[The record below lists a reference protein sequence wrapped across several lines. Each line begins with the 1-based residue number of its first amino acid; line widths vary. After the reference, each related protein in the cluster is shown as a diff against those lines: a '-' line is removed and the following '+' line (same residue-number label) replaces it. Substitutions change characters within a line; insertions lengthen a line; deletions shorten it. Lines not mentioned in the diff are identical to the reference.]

1 MEARFCRLL
10 IVLAA
15 LSSMGAAASPQAFR
29 YKTRNFVVTAP
40 TADIARLVGDA
51 AEVYRKEI
59 SLEWLGQELLPWYQ
73 PCPVL
78 VKVGQIGAGGQT
90 TFSFH
95 PSPSGRNEPDEVTG
109 WDMRIQ
115 GSLERILDSVL
126 PHEISHTIFACHFRR
141 PLPRWADEGAATL
154 IEHETE
160 KRRQVMTVRQVIGTR
175 RRIPLQTLLTLKEYP
190 RDMQDVMTLYAE
202 GYSLAELLVQQGG
215 KARYLKFINDGE
227 KGRGGWEKAIQSHYG
242 YRGVED
248 LEKHWHEWIIAGSP
262 DRSLPEGQ
270 LLVLNDKKS
279 SSQGTAGY
287 QLRGQSP
294 EVEPVMEDPFLDV
307 ASNRLARS
315 PGINQQKVGSPPRAP
330 VRSAGQRAAPHE
342 PAAPPDSPVPLDR
355 DWTPEDED
363 PRVTISSGAA
373 SPDDDGTWVD
383 VPRPRPRL
391 FRRNTQERPAAS
403 SNRSAGETTRQPES
417 RPDSPKALP
426 SVVRQQQARG
436 RRGADEIEPSGTHE
450 RTPWSEFPADGL
462 RRFGGRRD

>member
-1 MEARFCRLL
+1 MEARFCRLV
-10 IVLAA
+10 IVLVA
-15 LSSMGAAASPQAFR
+15 LGSMGAAAAPQAYR

-40 TADIARLVGDA
+40 TAEIARQVGDA

-59 SLEWLGQELLPWYQ
+59 ALAWLGQELLPWYQ

-227 KGRGGWEKAIQSHYG
+227 QGRGGWEKAIQSHYG

-262 DRSLPEGQ
+262 DRTLPEGQ
-270 LLVLNDKKS
+270 LLAQNDRNSRGKAA
-279 SSQGTAGY
+279 AGI

-294 EVEPVMEDPFLDV
+294 DVEPVMGDPFLD
-307 ASNRLARS
+307 AAANGSTRS
-315 PGINQQKVGSPPRAP
+315 PGLNQQKVS
-330 VRSAGQRAAPHE
+330 
-342 PAAPPDSPVPLDR
+342 APPQAAARNSDSHKSAAEPPVSLAGHDR
-355 DWTPEDED
+355 NWTPEDENSPAETPSD
-363 PRVTISSGAA
+363 LAVAA
-373 SPDDDGTWVD
+373 DEGVWVD
-383 VPRPRPRL
+383 VPRPEPRL
-391 FRRNTQERPAAS
+391 FRRHDRERPVG
-403 SNRSAGETTRQPES
+403 SARHSENDVTRGTES
-417 RPDSPKALP
+417 RPATSKALP

-436 RRGADEIEPSGTHE
+436 RRAADEIADAEPRHQ
-450 RTPWSEFPADGL
+450 TPWSEFPTDSL